1 MSNASA
7 FDLANLKIIP
17 YKEISQ
23 VQATQ
28 EDVILTIKDLVEKI
42 SDHDEQVAEFLACFP
57 ENTPFVRLFWLKETV
72 QISIPSVYKDE
83 LEGINL
89 YDVSPTP
96 SPIQIPIKW
105 LKYSLDWNRDQDP
118 QKTLVTGT
126 QILAIN
132 PESDSDMKYLIC
144 PLGLSDT
151 YIKSIQANQNELKD
165 EDIPKGKGLAEA
177 KYLRYY
183 PRPLLPMSRVEVGE
197 TYYVKEIILEQDPRY
212 NAASRYLLGKL
223 NQDEEISTHEVLA
236 NYYIRQHYQQFGS
249 QPFVILSKDK
259 KDNGFKVKV
268 GLKSLAMVS

>member
-1 MSNASA
+1 MSQISA

-28 EDVILTIKDLVEKI
+28 EDVILTVKDLVEKI
-42 SDHDEQVAEFLACFP
+42 SDHNKEVVEIISNFP
-57 ENTPFVRLFWLKETV
+57 ENTPFVRLFWYRETV
-72 QISIPSVYKDE
+72 QISIPTIYKDE
-83 LEGINL
+83 QEGINL

-96 SPIQIPIKW
+96 SPIKLPIKW
-105 LKYSLDWNRDQDP
+105 LQYSLDWSRDQDP

-126 QILAIN
+126 QVLGIN
-132 PESDSDMKYLIC
+132 AEKSSDMKVLIC
-144 PLGLSDT
+144 PLGLSNN

-165 EDIPKGKGLAEA
+165 EDIPKGKGLADA

-197 TYYVKEIILEQDPRY
+197 TYYIKEIILEQDPRY
-212 NAASRYLLGKL
+212 NAAPRYLLGKL
-223 NQDEEISTHEVLA
+223 NQNEEISSHEVLP
-236 NYYIRQHYQQFGS
+236 NYYIRQHYQQFAS
-249 QPFVILSKDK
+249 QPFVILSKEK

>member
-1 MSNASA
+1 MSQISA

-17 YKEISQ
+17 YQEISQ
-23 VQATQ
+23 VQTTQ
-28 EDVILTIKDLVEKI
+28 EDVILTIKDLVKKI
-42 SDHDEQVAEFLACFP
+42 SEHDEQVAEILAHFP
-57 ENTPFVRLFWLKETV
+57 ETTPFVRLFWLKETV
-72 QISIPSVYKDE
+72 QISIPSIYKDE

-105 LKYSLDWNRDQDP
+105 VKYSLDWNRDQDP

-126 QILAIN
+126 QIFAIN
-132 PESDSDMKYLIC
+132 HENPSEMKAVIC
-144 PLGLSDT
+144 PLGLSSD

-197 TYYVKEIILEQDPRY
+197 TYYVKEVILEQDPRY

-249 QPFVILSKDK
+249 QPFVILSKEK

-268 GLKSLAMVS
+268 GLKSLATVR